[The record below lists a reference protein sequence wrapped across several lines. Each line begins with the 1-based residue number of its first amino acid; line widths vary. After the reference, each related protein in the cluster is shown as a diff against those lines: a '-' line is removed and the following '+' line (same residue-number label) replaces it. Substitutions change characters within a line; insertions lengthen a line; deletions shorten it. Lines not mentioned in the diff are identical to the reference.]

1 MPNSSVVIERLKHI
15 RRLTFE
21 IPDPGVYLL
30 TGSNGSGKT
39 SLLACLRRIGYPRA
53 FARQFP
59 ASLISNNVD
68 SFTSARVTYHCDDV
82 QVSYTYEGNRWN
94 PKPKAGGEVLE
105 RMGYEGVHYVGATAD
120 RITPKPED
128 FAARRV
134 KAASAE
140 IISAANRIF
149 GTEKFSALRTIN
161 LKRGVIDPV
170 FLLQKPTPPGARAQ
184 YFSERNFSL
193 GELCV
198 LKLVRDL
205 LTWPEGSLVLIDEL
219 ELALHPKAQIQLY
232 DYLCDVAAAKNLTVI
247 FSTHSV
253 SLIKSAPRSSLIFLE
268 ESNGEIIAKP
278 SCFPTYVLGHLAYDE
293 ERAPDT
299 VIYVEDEAAEAYVDS
314 LIRLCMPVLY
324 PPERNLPEPSIRIV
338 PIGGYD
344 AVLRF
349 LTRHGDLLPRTTTAW
364 ALLDLDVQEETLA
377 EWHENNDYEKLAAF
391 ERIRARVSFL
401 PTTPEVGLM
410 EFIRNNRAAA
420 EQALRDAFRDPQL
433 GFRERDLGAP
443 IEPARGRIRKQYKA
457 AVGSVV
463 NFLDGRF
470 SIGEGAI
477 RRTLYST
484 LARQFFRENRGDA
497 LALLGPILRP

>member
-1 MPNSSVVIERLKHI
+1 MPTSSVVIERLKHI
-15 RRLTFE
+15 KRLSFE
-21 IPDPGVYLL
+21 IPRPGVYLL

-59 ASLISNNVD
+59 ASVISDNVD
-68 SFTSARVTYHCDDV
+68 SFNSARVTYHCDDV

-94 PKPKAGGEVLE
+94 PKPKAGGEVLDRIGFE
-105 RMGYEGVHYVGATAD
+105 EVHYVGATAD

-134 KAASAE
+134 KAAPAD
-140 IISAANRIF
+140 IVSAANRIF
-149 GTEKFSALRTIN
+149 GTDKFTALRTIN
-161 LKRGVIDPV
+161 LKRGIIDPV
-170 FLLQKPTPPGARAQ
+170 FLLQKTTPPGARAQ

-205 LTWPEGSLVLIDEL
+205 LTWPEDSLVLIDEL

-232 DYLCDVAAAKNLTVI
+232 DYLCEVAAAKNLTVI

-268 ESNGEIIAKP
+268 ESNGEIVAKP
-278 SCFPTYVLGHLAYDE
+278 NCFPTYVLGHLAYDE

-299 VIYVEDEAAEAYVDS
+299 VIYVEDEAAEAYVES
-314 LIRLCMPVLY
+314 LIRLSMPALY
-324 PPERNLPEPSIRIV
+324 PPERNLAEPSVRIV

-349 LTRHGDLLPRTTTAW
+349 LTRQGDLLPRTTTGW

-377 EWHENNDYEKLAAF
+377 EWRDTKDYEKLAAF
-391 ERIRARVSFL
+391 DRVSNRVRFL
-401 PTTPEVGLM
+401 PTTPEVGLI
-410 EFIRNNRAAA
+410 EFLRNNRATA
-420 EQALRDAFRDPQL
+420 EQALRDVFRDPQL
-433 GFRERDLGAP
+433 SFRERDLGKA
-443 IEPARGRIRKQYKA
+443 IDPAKGRIRKQYKA
-457 AVGSVV
+457 AVGTVV
-463 NFLDGRF
+463 EYLQGR
-470 SIGEGAI
+470 SPIGEVAI
-477 RRTLYST
+477 RRHLYST
-484 LARQFFRENRGDA
+484 LARQLFRENRGAA
-497 LALLGPILRP
+497 LDLLGPILRP